1 MMEKENGQAVKDEE
15 LKSAAGGQAGVVWV
29 FGCPG
34 RSKQD
39 CETASACHWDAGKKD
54 CADK

>member
-1 MMEKENGQAVKDEE
+1 MEKENGQAVKDEE
-15 LKSAAGGQAGVVWV
+15 LKSAAGGQAGVVWG

-34 RSKQD
+34 RSKKD
-39 CETASACHWDAGKKD
+39 CETANACHWDAGKKD